1 MHTRSL
7 KQRALAILTAFFL
20 LFFVVLAY
28 VLDQSV
34 QRPLQD
40 ALRQQLELQVRALLT
55 EIEFES
61 DGTLG
66 VAQVQEP
73 RLARPAGGLYAA
85 VFDEQGREVWRSV
98 SIETSGMA
106 MKHPLAIS
114 EGLGEH
120 AAGSW
125 RNASCNAR

>member
-7 KQRALAILTAFFL
+7 KQRALAILTSFFL

-34 QRPLQD
+34 QRALQD

-61 DGTLG
+61 DGTL
-66 VAQVQEP
+66 ED
-73 RLARPAGGLYAA
+73 GLTNPGFY
-85 VFDEQGREVWRSV
+85 
-98 SIETSGMA
+98 II
-106 MKHPLAIS
+106 LY
-114 EGLGEH
+114 
-120 AAGSW
+120 
-125 RNASCNAR
+125 